1 VKKATKLME
10 ILTNNHTKVLPAK
23 YAKIILQVATVEER
37 IKNLM
42 GYGLV
47 DKSKKL
53 SESLIILLE
62 AARKEY
68 DDDQKK

>member
-1 VKKATKLME
+1 MKKATKLME